1 MIDLQRT
8 AMRYIPIILT
18 IILLTACQSL
28 AADDASSNLAIELEA
43 YGTQVVSLRDQM
55 QVDRTAIAATIEVG
69 GTQIAAF
76 TDYNGLLRATL
87 QAGIPSTATLDPA
100 NFNSQGPMSLNTFD
114 LSSGEMRF
122 VQVGTAGLITPN
134 DRCFVSHQN
143 FFDNMNT
150 SVIYMTAL
158 ALNLRAGTAVRVDW
172 QYGGEVVYS
181 NGWTA
186 PQSLDG
192 KCVAIELRPDNVPF
206 APGNWTATM
215 YIDGEAIDPAPFTI
229 VGS

>member
-1 MIDLQRT
+1 
-8 AMRYIPIILT
+8 MRYVLIILT
-18 IILLTACQSL
+18 TVFLAACQSL
-28 AADDASSNLAIELEA
+28 AADEENSSLAVELEA
-43 YGTQVVSLRDQM
+43 YGTQAASMRDQM
-55 QVDRTAIAATIEVG
+55 QLDRTSIASTIEVG

-76 TDYNGLLRATL
+76 TDYNSLLRLTL
-87 QAGIPSTATLDPA
+87 QASIPPTVTLDPA

-114 LSSGEMRF
+114 LSSGEMSF
-122 VQVGTAGLITPN
+122 VQVSTAGQITPD
-134 DRCFVSHQN
+134 DRCFVTHQN
-143 FFDNMNT
+143 FFDNTTT

-158 ALNLRAGTAVRVDW
+158 ALNLRAGTTVRVDW

-192 KCVAIELRPDNVPF
+192 QCVAIELHPDNAPF
-206 APGNWTATM
+206 AVGNWTATM

>member
-1 MIDLQRT
+1 MIDLQSIP
-8 AMRYIPIILT
+8 MRYVLIILT
-18 IILLTACQSL
+18 LLLLAACQSL
-28 AADDASSNLAIELEA
+28 AVDEESSNLAVELEA
-43 YGTQVVSLRDQM
+43 YGTQAASLRDQM
-55 QVDRTAIAATIEVG
+55 QIDRTAIASTIEVG

-76 TDYNGLLRATL
+76 TDYNSLLRSTL
-87 QAGIPSTATLDPA
+87 QAGIPATATLDPA
-100 NFNSQGPMSLNTFD
+100 TFNSQGPMSLNTFD

-122 VQVGTAGLITPN
+122 VQVGTAGQITPN

-143 FFDNMNT
+143 FFDTMNT

-158 ALNLRAGTAVRVDW
+158 ALNLRAGTVVRVDW
-172 QYGGEVVYS
+172 QYGGEVVYT

-186 PQSLDG
+186 PQSMDG
-192 KCVAIELRPDNVPF
+192 QCVAIELRPDNAAF